1 MRLNEIRDNEGA
13 CKLRTRIGRGEGSG
27 KGKTGGRGIKGQK
40 SRSGVSLIGFEG
52 GQMPIYRRTP
62 KRGFN
67 NIFTKKFEI
76 VNLGRLQKAIDE
88 KKFDAKSTVN
98 VKTLAAAGLIRGNKD
113 GVRLLAKGELKA
125 SLNCEV
131 SGASKSAIE
140 AIEKVG
146 GKVIL
151 PLTTKVDL
159 EAQEKSYKSQAK
171 KDAATPAKKAA
182 ADDDE
187 EEKAA
192 EPKAEKEAKP
202 EVESE
207 AEPDADAE

>member
-13 CKLRTRIGRGEGSG
+13 CKLRTRIGRGVGSG

-187 EEKAA
+187 EEKTA
-192 EPKAEKEAKP
+192 EPEAEREAKP
-202 EVESE
+202 KVESE
-207 AEPDADAE
+207 PEADTE